1 MVGVLR
7 YNKQC
12 RHKRIQELY
21 DDTGKNKTKSK
32 RIMKHQESTI
42 QINCVKWL
50 RYQYP
55 QLANL
60 FFAIPN
66 GGYRNPVTAKIMKA
80 EGVLAGVADLFLSY
94 PNKTKHGLYIEMKT
108 KAGKQSEYQKQFQ
121 SNVEA
126 VGYQYT
132 VCHDLIEFIDTLNKY
147 LKE

>member
-1 MVGVLR
+1 
-7 YNKQC
+7 
-12 RHKRIQELY
+12 
-21 DDTGKNKTKSK
+21 
-32 RIMKHQESTI
+32 MKHQESTI

-60 FFAIPN
+60 FYAIPN
-66 GGYRNPVTAKIMKA
+66 GGYRNPVTSKIMKA

-126 VGYQYT
+126 VGYQYA
-132 VCHDLIEFIDTLNKY
+132 VCHDLIEFIDTINKY